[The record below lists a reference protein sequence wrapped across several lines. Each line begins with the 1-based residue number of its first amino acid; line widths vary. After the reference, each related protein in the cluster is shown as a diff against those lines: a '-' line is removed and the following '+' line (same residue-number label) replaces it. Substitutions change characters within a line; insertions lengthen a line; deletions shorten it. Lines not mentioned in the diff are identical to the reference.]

1 MADNMA
7 ISRLIEEMRML
18 KRELHISN
26 IMALVNNGMITK
38 EDALRNKEF
47 STFVS
52 NMRSVQSTSSND
64 SSDAIKANVR
74 R

>member
-64 SSDAIKANVR
+64 SSDTIKANVR

>member
-7 ISRLIEEMRML
+7 ISRLIEEMRIL
-18 KRELHISN
+18 KREIHISN
-26 IMALVNNGMITK
+26 IMALVNNGIITR
-38 EDALRNKEF
+38 EDALRDEKF

-52 NMRSVQSTSSND
+52 SMKSVQSTNSNA
-64 SSDAIKANVR
+64 SSDTIKANVR

>member
-26 IMALVNNGMITK
+26 IMALVNNGIITR
-38 EDALRNKEF
+38 EDALRDEKL

-52 NMRSVQSTSSND
+52 SMKSVQSTNSNA
-64 SSDAIKANVR
+64 SSDTIKANVR